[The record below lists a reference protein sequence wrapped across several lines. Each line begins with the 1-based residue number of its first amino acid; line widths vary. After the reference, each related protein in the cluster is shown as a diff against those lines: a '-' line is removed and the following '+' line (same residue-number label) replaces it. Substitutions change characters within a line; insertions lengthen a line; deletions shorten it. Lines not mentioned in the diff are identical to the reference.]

1 MQNLTVGH
9 VVLMA
14 LAFLFIFL
22 FIPGLFGFII
32 FFLLGYGFMDV
43 AIRGLGCVI
52 DFFINQWN
60 DN

>member
-1 MQNLTVGH
+1 MQQLTVGN

-14 LAFLFIFL
+14 LASLIL
-22 FIPGLFGFII
+22 SIFIPGLFGFVI

-52 DFFINQWN
+52 DFFINHWT